1 MLPKK
6 KKKKMGCASSK
17 KEDVPA
23 SKVSNE
29 GNIKFTGESYGDLRA
44 QRYSERLQSFS
55 EQGAKV
61 VLLGDTC
68 TGKTSIALR
77 LTSGKFAEN
86 PEPTVG

>member
-1 MLPKK
+1 
-6 KKKKMGCASSK
+6 MGCGSSK
-17 KEDVPA
+17 NDAPE
-23 SKVSNE
+23 SRVSSN
-29 GNIKFTGESYGDLRA
+29 GNIKFTGDADLRA
-44 QRYSERLQSFS
+44 QRYSERLQSIS

-77 LTSGKFAEN
+77 LTSGKYTEN

>member
-1 MLPKK
+1 
-6 KKKKMGCASSK
+6 MGCGSSK
-17 KEDVPA
+17 EEESVPE
-23 SKVSNE
+23 SKVTAD
-29 GNIKFTGESYGDLRA
+29 GNIKFTDNYENLRA
-44 QRYSERLQSFS
+44 ARYSQRLQSIS

-77 LTSGKFAEN
+77 LTNGKYTEN